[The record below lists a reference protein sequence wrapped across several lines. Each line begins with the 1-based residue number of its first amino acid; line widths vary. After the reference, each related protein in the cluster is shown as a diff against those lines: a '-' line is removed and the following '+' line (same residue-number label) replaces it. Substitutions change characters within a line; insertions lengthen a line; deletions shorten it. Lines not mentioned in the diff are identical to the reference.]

1 MRERPHIGCLLTPVL
16 ALLFFF
22 VPAKGARAQDV
33 RPLVTESV
41 AVLPLDAFQL
51 QLGEDYISGFH
62 SIRTGR
68 KGNLWQDAHLNF
80 RWGIS
85 DRVELDVDGLPY
97 KRYRADSGRTDA
109 GVGDFTVWG
118 KFILWQ
124 GDNPGTAF
132 GFRLGVKMPNTPSY
146 KDFGTNQTD
155 FYAQLLSGK
164 SWGRFKIWWNLGLGI
179 LDNPRIRQ
187 SQDDIYQ
194 YGLAFSCAMNERWT
208 LVGEGQGFISR
219 GRETLYGDN
228 HAVRLGVLY
237 TPTRNWTFDVAVAKS
252 SGLLYGSW
260 SATAGVSYGFHL

>member
-1 MRERPHIGCLLTPVL
+1 MRRRLPGVRILVPAMVM
-16 ALLFFF
+16 LFFAAPSLGF
-22 VPAKGARAQDV
+22 RAQDV

-41 AVLPLDAFQL
+41 AVLPLDSFQL
-51 QLGEDYISGFH
+51 QLGEDYYHGFQ
-62 SIRTGR
+62 SIRTGE
-68 KGNLWQDAHLNF
+68 KGDLWQDGHIGF

-85 DRVELDVDGLPY
+85 NKVELDVDGMPY
-97 KRYRADSGRTDA
+97 KRYTSDSGRSDA

-155 FYAQLLSGK
+155 FYSQLLAGK
-164 SWGRFKIWWNLGLGI
+164 SWGRFKLWGNLGLGI
-179 LDNPRIRQ
+179 LDNPHIRQ

-194 YGLAFSCAMNERWT
+194 YGLAFSYDMTERWT

-219 GRETLYGDN
+219 GRQTLYGDN
-228 HAVRLGVLY
+228 HAVRMGVLY
-237 TPTRNWTFDVAVAKS
+237 RPAKHWTFDVAAAKS
-252 SGLLYGSW
+252 SGRLYGDW
-260 SATAGVSYGFHL
+260 SATIGVSYRFHL